1 MKTRQKL
8 GLALAASIVL
18 GLSACG
24 GGDDTTPPVT
34 SQVPASASASVAGFM
49 AYVVALV
56 ATAPDNLEPVD
67 ISTVTA
73 PTSDTTEPDPVN

>member
-1 MKTRQKL
+1 MSTRQRL
-8 GLALAASIVL
+8 RLPLAASIVL
-18 GLSACG
+18 GFSACG
-24 GGDDTTPPVT
+24 GSDDSPPPVT

-67 ISTVTA
+67 VSAVMP
-73 PTSDTTEPDPVN
+73 PTSDTTEPDVVN